1 MRFWS
6 IDGTK
11 DSVLMEMN
19 GFNIMLIIEA
29 MVKNVVILMID
40 LVTHLVLIS
49 WVAAFM
55 ILVNTMCV
63 LIWSHIT
70 VI

>member
-19 GFNIMLIIEA
+19 GFNIMLII
-29 MVKNVVILMID
+29 KSVVQDVMILVID
-40 LVTHLVLIS
+40 LVTHLVLIGR
-49 WVAAFM
+49 VAAFM
-55 ILVNTMCV
+55 VLINAMSV

>member
-19 GFNIMLIIEA
+19 GFDIMLIIES
-29 MVKNVVILMID
+29 VVQDVVILVID
-40 LVTHLVLIS
+40 LVAHLVLIGR
-49 WVAAFM
+49 VAAFM
-55 ILVNTMCV
+55 VLINAMSV

>member
-19 GFNIMLIIEA
+19 GFDIVLIIKS
-29 MVKNVVILMID
+29 VVQDVVILVID
-40 LVTHLVLIS
+40 LVAHLMLIGR
-49 WVAAFM
+49 VAAFVVLINAM
-55 ILVNTMCV
+55 SV